1 MCTPRLEPQQ
11 LVTKANEFKVT
22 PLHTACLEGRMNIV
36 ELIVNH
42 SNPIDLDCKTS
53 RGDTPLHNATE
64 KGNSEVVEYL
74 IEKGANVNA
83 KNNSRNTP
91 LLIAVT
97 NGHTAIAKMLIDHDC
112 NLELKNKSSKT
123 ALELAKGKGDKEI
136 IQLILK
142 KQLKDWAPDRQQTR
156 KRKHEEDCTICCN
169 PKEGL
174 FAFLPCFHAIA
185 CENCCFKICYDKDM
199 SKNACPICRKNVTGY
214 QKIYV
219 P

>member
-1 MCTPRLEPQQ
+1 MYYRALQ
-11 LVTKANEFKVT
+11 
-22 PLHTACLEGRMNIV
+22 GRDEKPCPKI
-36 ELIVNH
+36 
-42 SNPIDLDCKTS
+42 SQPPC
-53 RGDTPLHNATE
+53 NATE

-83 KNNSRNTP
+83 KNNCRNTP

-112 NLELKNKSSKT
+112 NLELKNKSGKT

-156 KRKHEEDCTICCN
+156 KRK
-169 PKEGL
+169 K
-174 FAFLPCFHAIA
+174 
-185 CENCCFKICYDKDM
+185 
-199 SKNACPICRKNVTGY
+199 
-214 QKIYV
+214 
-219 P
+219 